1 MRAFFIATM
10 TIQLEIT
17 KMNFKTTAEFQK
29 DFKGLLKKF
38 KSLNED
44 LLEFKKVLS
53 EAPLG
58 TGKHFNLITRAD
70 FISIIKARFFCRSL
84 KKKDLRIIYAYI
96 KNHRIIEIISI
107 EFIEIY
113 FKGNKRNEDKERIR
127 QYLKFFKEDLK

>member
-1 MRAFFIATM
+1 
-10 TIQLEIT
+10 
-17 KMNFKTTAEFQK
+17 MNFKNTKEFER
-29 DFKGLLKKF
+29 DFKKLFKKF
-38 KSLNED
+38 KSLDDD
-44 LLEFKKVLS
+44 LIEFKKVLK
-53 EAPLG
+53 EFPLG
-58 TGKHFNLITRAD
+58 IGKHFNIITE
-70 FISIIKARFFCRSL
+70 INSVYIIKARFFCKSL